1 MLVCS
6 THLALFRAISKGIPA
21 GIPFLAI
28 FFFLSTIK
36 TLMRQSQLFGKTLRE
51 DPKDEVAANARLLE
65 RGGFIYKSMA
75 GVYEYL
81 PLGLRALERVNGI
94 IREEMNKIGGQEIL
108 LSALQPKERWEK
120 SGRWA
125 SLGEEVMYQFR
136 DHSGREIGLASTHE
150 EVVAEIAVRSIRSYK
165 DLPLFV
171 YQIQTK
177 FRDEP
182 RAKSG
187 LLRGRE
193 FLMKDMYSFHRDT
206 DDLNKFYA
214 KADKAYRAIFKRC
227 GLAVY
232 MTEASGGTFT
242 KEFTHEYQAPSP
254 AGEDLIFF
262 CENCD
267 YAQNREI
274 ATMKEGDP
282 CPKCGGRIATTKS
295 IEVGNIF
302 RLGAKYADAAGLS
315 YTDEKGAKKPVI
327 MGCYGIGPGRVMGTI
342 VETYND
348 ARGIV
353 WPAGVA
359 PFRAHLIV
367 IGNQASPK
375 HPDKSGATG
384 QARIKNQAEKL
395 YNRLLKSGVDV
406 LYDDRDDKTAGE
418 KFADADL
425 IGIPYRIVISER
437 TLAKKGIELKAR
449 AESSSRIMSE
459 AVLIKKLLRKTA

>member
-1 MLVCS
+1 
-6 THLALFRAISKGIPA
+6 
-21 GIPFLAI
+21 
-28 FFFLSTIK
+28 
-36 TLMRQSQLFGKTLRE
+36 MRQSQLFGKTLRE

-65 RGGFIYKSMA
+65 RGGFVYKSMA

-81 PLGLRALERVNGI
+81 PLGFRVLERINGI

-108 LSALQPKERWEK
+108 LAALQPKERWEK

-125 SLGEEVMYQFR
+125 GLGEEVMYQFR

-150 EVVAEIAVRSIRSYK
+150 EVVAEIAIRSIRSYK
-165 DLPLFV
+165 DLPLFI

-193 FLMKDMYSFHRDT
+193 FLMKDMYSFHRDA

-214 KADKAYRAIFKRC
+214 KADKAYRTIFKRC
-227 GLAVY
+227 GLDVY
-232 MTEASGGTFT
+232 MTEASGGAFT
-242 KEFTHEYQAPSP
+242 KEFTHEYQASSQ

-262 CENCD
+262 CEKCD

-274 ATMKEGDP
+274 ATLKEGDS
-282 CPKCGGRIATTKS
+282 CPKCGGKIATTKS

-315 YTDEKGAKKPVI
+315 YTDAAGKKKPVI
-327 MGCYGIGPGRVMGTI
+327 MGSYGIGPGRVLGTI
-342 VETYND
+342 VERYRD
-348 ARGIV
+348 DRGIM
-353 WPAGVA
+353 WPEGVA
-359 PFRAHLIV
+359 PFRAHLMV
-367 IGNQASPK
+367 LGNPRSNASVLRGRQE
-375 HPDKSGATG
+375 SG
-384 QARIKNQAEKL
+384 IKNQGEKL
-395 YNRLLKSGVDV
+395 YNRLVKAGVDV

-425 IGIPYRIVISER
+425 IGIPYRIVISAS
-437 TLAKKGIELKAR
+437 TLAKKGVELKGR
-449 AESSSRIMSE
+449 AEKQGRIISE
-459 AVLIKKLLRKTA
+459 AKLFSKFGAGNAV